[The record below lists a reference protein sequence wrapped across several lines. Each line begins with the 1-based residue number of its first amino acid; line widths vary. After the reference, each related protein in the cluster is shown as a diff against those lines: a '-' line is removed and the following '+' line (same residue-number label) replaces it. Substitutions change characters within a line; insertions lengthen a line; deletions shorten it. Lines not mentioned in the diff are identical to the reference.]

1 MYFIGQYNH
10 PTKDLLPAEIICR
23 LERVGAL
30 SNIHPS
36 CTSTVRDTTRRQIRR
51 TNIEESTCSAVQFA
65 EWLRDGVA
73 IYQEQQRL
81 SKSVVVNIHLAPKR
95 HKLPYAEG
103 KYNVL
108 LDGQKVGMGNFIK
121 GYTIKRHI
129 APGKHILTVY
139 APIGITMKPF
149 EFDTYENSS
158 YHIELDYTFHFKNSE
173 YEILVE
179 KIEQD

>member
-1 MYFIGQYNH
+1 M
-10 PTKDLLPAEIICR
+10 
-23 LERVGAL
+23 
-30 SNIHPS
+30 
-36 CTSTVRDTTRRQIRR
+36 
-51 TNIEESTCSAVQFA
+51 
-65 EWLRDGVA
+65 RDGVA

-129 APGKHILTVY
+129 APGKHILAVY

-149 EFDTYENSS
+149 EFDTHENIS